1 MSKLQMAREA
11 IEQSSGV
18 SPLDSGEVRHLM
30 EQVRAG
36 RVMPVDERILATLA
50 MLLMAVDLTEDGV
63 LPTALA
69 RGPWVEWPKW

>member
-18 SPLDSGEVRHLM
+18 SPLDSGEVRNLM

-36 RVMPVDERILATLA
+36 RVMPLDERILATLA
-50 MLLMAVDLTEDGV
+50 MLLMAVDLTDHSALRHGRV
-63 LPTALA
+63 TAS
-69 RGPWVEWPKW
+69 WP